1 MIIKRLHTI
10 GSSKGIILDKTL
22 LDIMNA
28 TKKDLFKIIVE
39 GESIRI
45 EKFTK
50 DTKDT
55 ENKKVV

>member
-50 DTKDT
+50 DT